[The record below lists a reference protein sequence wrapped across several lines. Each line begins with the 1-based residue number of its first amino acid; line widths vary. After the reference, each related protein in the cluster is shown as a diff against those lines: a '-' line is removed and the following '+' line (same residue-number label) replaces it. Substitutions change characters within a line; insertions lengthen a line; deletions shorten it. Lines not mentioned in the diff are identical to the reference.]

1 MIAAS
6 KADLR
11 AVLLERAGEITR
23 IPAEALLDDDGD
35 VILGDSPFGMWGRI
49 QTHPTSGEPFV
60 VFVMAPLV
68 ELEHS
73 AELDDAV
80 RATLAGR
87 SVEFQF
93 GGTAIQLFAPRP
105 ITALDSPEVFRQAF
119 DSVFSVAMSV
129 IDAVQPRFGG
139 LTPVQKRVLSG
150 WRGQDAAIEAD
161 LRAILEPTGGELL
174 AHGWDPRSESLPL
187 LVTEES
193 VPRGWARRFV
203 TVDAGGAVSFRSSI
217 PGVRDGGRGAEL
229 NIHRLDAHAAR
240 TWAGR
245 MGIPA
250 PDRDVRKED
259 ITSLAGRP
267 WQELMDAMNG
277 LPRQSGD
284 AWAPVELGS

>member
-49 QTHPTSGEPFV
+49 QTHPTSGQPFL
-60 VFVMAPLV
+60 VFVMAPLL
-68 ELEHS
+68 ELELS
-73 AELDDAV
+73 AELDDVV

-105 ITALDSPEVFRQAF
+105 ITVLDPPEVFRQAF
-119 DSVFSVAMSV
+119 DSVFSTAVSV

-187 LVTEES
+187 LATEES
-193 VPRGWARRFV
+193 VPGGWARRFV
-203 TVDAGGAVSFRSSI
+203 TVDADGAVRFRSSI

-229 NIHRLDAHAAR
+229 TIHRLDPDAAR

-250 PDRDVRKED
+250 SDRDVRKED